1 MGHLVAPGKVP
12 VEFCL
17 RSQKFEHVNVDG
29 QFVTALPLVL
39 GNSAEPQFLVAY
51 LWNMDVDMS
60 RGLVLKDTQG
70 TSVLGFIQVCIWA
83 GKRQLLNLGFR

>member
-51 LWNMDVDMS
+51 L
-60 RGLVLKDTQG
+60 
-70 TSVLGFIQVCIWA
+70 
-83 GKRQLLNLGFR
+83 